1 MPRRHGRK
9 IPSVQGHQFS
19 VTTQPVD
26 SGKASTF
33 FSDIHWGERNN
44 EEFTRY
50 TCSRAFMTP

>member
-1 MPRRHGRK
+1 MPRTHGRK

-33 FSDIHWGERNN
+33 SLIYVGLNVTMKNLPD
-44 EEFTRY
+44 TLV
-50 TCSRAFMTP
+50 TALS